1 VAVSKPPSDQ
11 RAIFEVALS
20 DAACTPVALMAVV
33 AAAVAGGRGL
43 LESAAGDSGGYTKP
57 VCACFVRAR
66 RVI

>member
-1 VAVSKPPSDQ
+1 
-11 RAIFEVALS
+11 
-20 DAACTPVALMAVV
+20 MAVV